1 MLSQTKKWVQT
12 HKSVSK
18 LSSNSLQVSCGDTI
32 VNIHNNRDLESEVK
46 ILQDGS
52 LLEIRIGKNINLLG
66 KARRWK
72 DVNAWILSLLE
83 DGLLGKLVPLSICY
97 NENLYFNIC
106 IHE

>member
-1 MLSQTKKWVQT
+1 MLSQSKRWLQT
-12 HKSVSK
+12 EHSRSK
-18 LSSNSLQVSCGDTI
+18 LASYTELKLQVSCGDTI

-83 DGLLGKLVPLSICY
+83 DGLI
-97 NENLYFNIC
+97 
-106 IHE
+106 